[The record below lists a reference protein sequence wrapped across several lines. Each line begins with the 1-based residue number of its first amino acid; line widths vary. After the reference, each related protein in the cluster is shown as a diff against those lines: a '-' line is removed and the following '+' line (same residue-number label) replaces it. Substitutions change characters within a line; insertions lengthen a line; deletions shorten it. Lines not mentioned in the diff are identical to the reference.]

1 MLNFVSFMEC
11 VNAPSSA
18 CLTSP
23 GILAP
28 FILAFVLAFIGAAIA
43 YKNRARFRVYRGRG
57 LWTALFLLVA
67 SLATIAYC
75 FAYTPEVVQGVSTS
89 ATANTAWVA
98 ALMMYGVGLSLLICV
113 GGFALGGWVVKRV
126 QRAKA

>member
-11 VNAPSSA
+11 INAPNSA
-18 CLTSP
+18 CLASP

-43 YKNRARFRVYRGRG
+43 YKNRPRFRVYRGRG

-75 FAYTPEVVQGVSTS
+75 FAYTPDVVQGVSTS
-89 ATANTAWVA
+89 TTANTAWIA
-98 ALMMYGVGLSLLICV
+98 ALMIYGVGVSLLISV
-113 GGFALGGWVVKRV
+113 GGFALGGWVVKRA